1 MTERKANMKVL
12 ITDKVAGECIEELRK
27 FKDIKVDLKIGIS
40 EEEIISIIGGYQAL
54 IVRSATKVTKAVI
67 DAAGELKVIGRAG
80 AGVDNIDVNAATE
93 KGIWVMNTPGGNSS
107 AVAELAL
114 GMMFALA
121 RHIAKADASMK
132 ASKWEK
138 KIFSGTELA
147 NKTLGLLGIGNVGSI
162 VGRKAK
168 ALGMEVLAY
177 DPYIPA
183 ERAAE
188 MGFTMVTQD
197 ELYKKCDYISIHMPK
212 TAETTGAINK
222 NVLAKMKDG
231 MSLIN
236 CARGGIVVEK
246 DLLEALN
253 NGKVKGAGVD
263 VFEAEPPADLSLV
276 KHPNVVATPH
286 IGASTAEA
294 QVNVAVMIARQVGD
308 LLTKNIVVNT
318 VNSIE

>member
-27 FKDIKVDLKIGIS
+27 FKDIKVDLKTGIS

-54 IVRSATKVTKAVI
+54 IVRSATKVTKDVI
-67 DAAGELKVIGRAG
+67 NAAGELKVIGRAG

-138 KIFSGTELA
+138 KIFSGTELT

-168 ALGMEVLAY
+168 ALGMEVLAH

-183 ERAAE
+183 EKAAE
-188 MGFTMVTQD
+188 MGFTMVTQE

-231 MSLIN
+231 VFLIN

-263 VFEAEPPADLSLV
+263 VFEAEPPANLSLV